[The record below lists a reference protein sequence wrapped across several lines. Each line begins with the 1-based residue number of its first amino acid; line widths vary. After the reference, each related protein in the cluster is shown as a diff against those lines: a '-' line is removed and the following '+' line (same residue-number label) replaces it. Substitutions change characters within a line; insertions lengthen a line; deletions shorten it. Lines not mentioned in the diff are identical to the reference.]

1 MSATQMRD
9 VRPERPFWDYW
20 YLIYTFGQRDLKSK
34 FKGSALGWV
43 WSLVVPLATLGIYSV
58 VFSFI
63 LRVTPPPMG
72 SGREGIFVVFLFC
85 GLIFWS
91 FFTNVVNNGIS
102 ELIAAGPILQK
113 IYFPA
118 YAPVLGAGLAVGIQ
132 SLIELGILAI
142 VLLFL
147 GNVGWSWL
155 LVPVY
160 LVFVVIFVGSTATV
174 FAIVNVYFR
183 DLAHLVGIA
192 LQLLFYMTPIIYP
205 LTMVDQVWRG
215 IPLRRVLEANPLT
228 SYVALFR
235 NLVYELNAGSLFQW
249 IMVVASSLL
258 MLALA
263 IWVSQTKGA
272 DLGENV

>member
-1 MSATQMRD
+1 MNR
-9 VRPERPFWDYW
+9 RR
-20 YLIYTFGQRDLKSK
+20 
-34 FKGSALGWV
+34 
-43 WSLVVPLATLGIYSV
+43 
-58 VFSFI
+58 
-63 LRVTPPPMG
+63 
-72 SGREGIFVVFLFC
+72 
-85 GLIFWS
+85 
-91 FFTNVVNNGIS
+91 
-102 ELIAAGPILQK
+102 
-113 IYFPA
+113 
-118 YAPVLGAGLAVGIQ
+118 
-132 SLIELGILAI
+132 
-142 VLLFL
+142 
-147 GNVGWSWL
+147 
-155 LVPVY
+155 
-160 LVFVVIFVGSTATV
+160 V

-215 IPLRRVLEANPLT
+215 IPLVRVLEANPLT